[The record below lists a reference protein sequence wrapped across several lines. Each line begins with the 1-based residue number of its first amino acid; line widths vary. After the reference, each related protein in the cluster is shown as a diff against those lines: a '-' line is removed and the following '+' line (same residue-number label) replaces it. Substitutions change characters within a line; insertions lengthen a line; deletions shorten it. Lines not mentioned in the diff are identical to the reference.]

1 MMAPSIFWILVGM
14 IHAYFLII
22 VYSLYQLIEFEGE
35 QKECHQSAESH
46 GYSQCNYPDLEKDE
60 YQASEYMGS

>member
-1 MMAPSIFWILVGM
+1 M

-46 GYSQCNYPDLEKDE
+46 GYIQCNYPDLEKDQ
-60 YQASEYMGS
+60 YQASEYQGS